1 MRVGGPGGGPGG
13 LLGADRSTIAGARF
27 DGTVVRRVWRF
38 ARPYRWMLLAYVG
51 TIIAQALVQLT
62 PPLLFRSIIDSAI
75 PQGVDGGDR
84 GLLHLLAGLAVLAAF
99 ANGRPPPAHPD
110 RSPPLRRG
118 GVYHPPP

>member
-13 LLGADRSTIAGARF
+13 LLGADRSTIAGALF

-38 ARPYRWMLLAYVG
+38 PRPYGGMLLAYVG

-99 ANGRPPPAHPD
+99 ANGCLAPAGPYSAPPI
-110 RSPPLRRG
+110 SG
-118 GVYHPPP
+118 SVIY

>member
-38 ARPYRWMLLAYVG
+38 ARPYRWMLRAFVG
-51 TIIAQALVQLT
+51 TITPRGLVHLP

-99 ANGRPPPAHPD
+99 ANGGPPPGQPH
-110 RSPPLRRG
+110 
-118 GVYHPPP
+118 